1 MNSSGYR
8 AVSCT
13 QVYNNLYWQVDSYST
28 FTNGNLT
35 VYMSRTGKQWR
46 QGTKWFWGS
55 VHMEN
60 NLRILYLL
68 LIYQMHWLV
77 AYRTADI
84 FNWVELVLCPLKT
97 LVDALK
103 QKTPKAKIK
112 KCLFLTDFILTFI
125 EYICLYLY
133 VLMFS
138 NMYEADAYWNILL
151 LPRHIALIEHMES
164 GSPDGTSL
172 LSGRHI
178 ILQMYG
184 QLWARD

>member
-1 MNSSGYR
+1 
-8 AVSCT
+8 
-13 QVYNNLYWQVDSYST
+13 
-28 FTNGNLT
+28 
-35 VYMSRTGKQWR
+35 
-46 QGTKWFWGS
+46 
-55 VHMEN
+55 MEN

-77 AYRTADI
+77 VYRTADI

-172 LSGRHI
+172 LSGRQI

-184 QLWARD
+184 QLWVSLALTDACQGLEKPIGRSLGWLIFSNMLWENHFDICCTCWGDKVWAPYVPGDAVL